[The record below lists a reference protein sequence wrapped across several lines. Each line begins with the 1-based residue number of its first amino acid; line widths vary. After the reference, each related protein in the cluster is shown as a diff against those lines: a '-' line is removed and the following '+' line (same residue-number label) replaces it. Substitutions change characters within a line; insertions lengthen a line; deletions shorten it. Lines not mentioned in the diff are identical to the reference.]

1 MDTQMTSTPST
12 LPSVSLFANR
22 AALSSQISDKYIK
35 TDRDDRFRQDLQD
48 FVDETHAAA
57 AGQHPEGR
65 MLAVIG
71 TSGAGKTWT
80 IEKAVPRITGL
91 DSGNFLR
98 LTAPSP
104 CTLKQLGRT
113 ILESL
118 GYPLIRDL
126 PDHII
131 WEKVRRHVKER
142 GVRFIWLDEAHHTM
156 GRGSD
161 FELTRLRDTFKSIMQ
176 QRDWPLSLILSGL
189 PVLSS
194 FICGDRQVERR
205 SQTFRFAPLA
215 FPHDAV
221 LVQDIIHG
229 IVVNHASMVAGSEI
243 QTDEFAHR
251 LIVASERGLGS
262 AIVLV
267 RRAILAAYSRAGSGA
282 MVGMADFGQAYVD
295 ERDCSPEDN
304 IFLVSDWDRIV
315 PSVSRLDAAPLQASS
330 RKRRGAK

>member
-1 MDTQMTSTPST
+1 MDTQMTFTTST
-12 LPSVSLFANR
+12 LPSVPLFASR

-35 TDRDDRFRQDLQD
+35 TDRDDHFRQDLQD

-80 IEKAVPRITGL
+80 IEKAIPRITGL

-205 SQTFRFAPLA
+205 SQTFRFAPLM
-215 FPHDAV
+215 FPDDAG
-221 LVQDIIHG
+221 LVSDIVHG
-229 IVVNHASMVAGSEI
+229 VVVNHASMAVSDGI
-243 QTDEFAHR
+243 QTDEFVHR
-251 LIVASERGLGS
+251 LIIAAESGLGS

-267 RRAILAAYSRAGSGA
+267 RRSILAAYSRAGSGA
-282 MVGMADFGQAYVD
+282 VVGVADFAQAYAE
-295 ERDCSPEDN
+295 ERNCLPGDN

-315 PSVSRLDAAPLQASS
+315 PSASRLDAVPSQASA